1 MQGKYEYSVALVLR
15 CEPQVS
21 KSWPLLTPMASDNS
35 AKSAAEFPSVAGRI
49 RKQPGAIHLDQCG
62 IAEPLTDTTLERVS
76 KIGSASSQAL
86 TLEEV
91 EVLSFFHE
99 EAAEAVD

>member
-1 MQGKYEYSVALVLR
+1 MILWISV
-15 CEPQVS
+15 
-21 KSWPLLTPMASDNS
+21 
-35 AKSAAEFPSVAGRI
+35 
-49 RKQPGAIHLDQCG
+49 
-62 IAEPLTDTTLERVS
+62 ERVS